1 MTPPS
6 RIGLLGGTF
15 DPIHLGHLR
24 MALEVL
30 EEANLSEIW
39 LVPAREPP
47 HRGDGVQAP
56 PEDRC
61 AMVESAVATAEGLRV
76 EPLELE
82 RPGPS
87 FTIDTLRVLACR
99 HPATAFAL
107 ILGYDAFREIHSW
120 REFEAIFACV
130 DLVVTSRPPDVVGR
144 GEDSG
149 HFARLPIAVT
159 RNFFYDDHAGCYL
172 HGSGHRLEFVPV
184 SGLDISSSDIRRRLG
199 SGRSIRYLVPDS
211 VAAHI
216 FRRGLYGVTTNETAA
231 GSEMDP

>member
-1 MTPPS
+1 MAPIS

-15 DPIHLGHLR
+15 DPVHLGHLR
-24 MALEVL
+24 MAVEVR
-30 EEANLSEIW
+30 EEAGLGEVW

-47 HRGDGVQAP
+47 HRSGDVLAP
-56 PEDRC
+56 AEDRR
-61 AMVESAVATAEGLRV
+61 AMLESAVGTAPGLRV

-87 FTIDTLRVLACR
+87 FTIDTLRELAAR
-99 HPATAFAL
+99 HPETAFAL

-159 RNFFYDDHAGCYL
+159 RNFFYDDHAACYL

-184 SGLDISSSDIRRRLG
+184 SGLDISSSDIRCRLG
-199 SGRSIRYLVPDS
+199 SGRSIRYLVPDAVS
-211 VAAHI
+211 AHI
-216 FRRGLYGVTTNETAA
+216 FRRGLYGVATSETGA
-231 GSEMDP
+231 GAEMNP